1 MTGTPFPIKCLGV
14 FEHGKI
20 KEQSIEKRRRRRRRR
35 KWGGTNHSAQRFRRF
50 VGAEG

>member
-20 KEQSIEKRRRRRRRR
+20 KEQSIEKRRRR
-35 KWGGTNHSAQRFRRF
+35 KWGGTNFSADRFCRF